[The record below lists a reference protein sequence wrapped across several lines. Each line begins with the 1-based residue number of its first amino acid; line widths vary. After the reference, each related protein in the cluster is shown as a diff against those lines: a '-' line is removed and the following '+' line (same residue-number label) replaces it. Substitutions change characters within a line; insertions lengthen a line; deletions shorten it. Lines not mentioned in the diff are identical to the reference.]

1 GEAVELI
8 AQGVAPR
15 TVQPTEGAT
24 YDAMLNKR
32 ELCKIEFGR
41 LTGASLHNF
50 IRGMDKVPGAW
61 ITLDG
66 QIFVLSWR
74 AHCYNVVDL
83 EALEATKVFGSS
95 LWSGPAPSDAREVCV
110 EGMSGPGLVHAGGLL
125 LRASDDVLVNV
136 QKLQSEETGRMTSAA
151 KYGQADENGDLELS
165 ESENALVEQLRVLTT
180 DHPLGS

>member
-1 GEAVELI
+1 
-8 AQGVAPR
+8 
-15 TVQPTEGAT
+15 
-24 YDAMLNKR
+24 
-32 ELCKIEFGR
+32 IEFGR

-66 QIFVLSWR
+66 Q
-74 AHCYNVVDL
+74 
-83 EALEATKVFGSS
+83 ATKVFGSS